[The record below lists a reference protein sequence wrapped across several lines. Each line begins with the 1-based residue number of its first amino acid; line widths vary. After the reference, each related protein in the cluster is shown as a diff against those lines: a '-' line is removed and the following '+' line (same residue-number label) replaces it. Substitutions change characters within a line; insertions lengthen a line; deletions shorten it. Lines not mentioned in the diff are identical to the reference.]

1 MIQKQY
7 PGVVKNYINGFD
19 LLEKQ
24 NFFGTHG
31 KDINKDYMLIDKINL
46 YYKSSKRLPFIFSP
60 KDVSWLSKVDALK
73 TFDDVVNLA
82 KDLLDW
88 QKKQVEKL
96 KKLPDFDSHVI
107 AENYNLNQDDEDGE
121 EVDSKIS
128 DEKTDKNDDK
138 DSGDSEEAESNNEGK
153 KESGEQTAVNEEA
166 QVGGGEGVAPQKLVS
181 ITNESLEDKKSNLY
195 DGEKSYSYF
204 TLPNTNLSKVII
216 SNKQYLNDMRTY
228 AFKEIKQYSMYG
240 TYYNWLKTH
249 YKQFKNDNKKT
260 VNYLVKEFEMKKA
273 ATAYKRAS
281 TDKTGIIDPLKL
293 PSYKYSD
300 DIFKRLTILPD
311 AKNHGMMMLL
321 DWSGS
326 MCNILKQTVEQLMN
340 LVWFCQKVNIPYEVY
355 LFTSEY
361 GGEDRHTANSGHFE
375 YKYGDVMLDKV
386 NLVCVA
392 NNKVKKTELDESLMW
407 LYHMSLAYDDRFS
420 GHYLNRRYEGEM
432 LYMPHNYYLGTTPL
446 NQALIAFEKMI
457 PMFKNKNKIE
467 KMSLIT
473 LTDGGANFSFSSTS
487 GDGGTEVPSGHG
499 KPVIKVG
506 KKQYT
511 ISDQGRYYSSD
522 IYTGLLL
529 DIIRQRHGIS
539 TIGFYV
545 TKRLRG
551 YDVERFAR
559 DCKNWEERYK
569 ATQKIKNS
577 LSKEKYAS
585 VDNMGYDKYFLLNGK
600 KLNVENTDL
609 SGIKDNMKSSGIA
622 RVFKKS
628 MKGRITSRTLLNQF
642 IQEVA

>member
-1 MIQKQY
+1 
-7 PGVVKNYINGFD
+7 
-19 LLEKQ
+19 
-24 NFFGTHG
+24 
-31 KDINKDYMLIDKINL
+31 
-46 YYKSSKRLPFIFSP
+46 
-60 KDVSWLSKVDALK
+60 
-73 TFDDVVNLA
+73 
-82 KDLLDW
+82 
-88 QKKQVEKL
+88 
-96 KKLPDFDSHVI
+96 
-107 AENYNLNQDDEDGE
+107 
-121 EVDSKIS
+121 
-128 DEKTDKNDDK
+128 
-138 DSGDSEEAESNNEGK
+138 
-153 KESGEQTAVNEEA
+153 
-166 QVGGGEGVAPQKLVS
+166 
-181 ITNESLEDKKSNLY
+181 
-195 DGEKSYSYF
+195 
-204 TLPNTNLSKVII
+204 
-216 SNKQYLNDMRTY
+216 
-228 AFKEIKQYSMYG
+228 
-240 TYYNWLKTH
+240 
-249 YKQFKNDNKKT
+249 
-260 VNYLVKEFEMKKA
+260 
-273 ATAYKRAS
+273 
-281 TDKTGIIDPLKL
+281 
-293 PSYKYSD
+293 
-300 DIFKRLTILPD
+300 
-311 AKNHGMMMLL
+311 MLL

-361 GGEDRHTANSGHFE
+361 GGDDRHTQTSGHFE

-407 LYHMSLAYDDRFS
+407 LYHMALAYDDRFS
-420 GHYLNRRYEGEM
+420 SSYLTRNYEGEM

-487 GDGGTEVPSGHG
+487 GDGGAEVPSGHG

-511 ISDQGRYYSSD
+511 VADEGRYYSSD

-551 YDVERFAR
+551 YDVGRFAR
-559 DCKNWEERYK
+559 NCKNWEERHK
-569 ATQKIKNS
+569 ATQKIKSS

-585 VDNMGYDKYFLLNGK
+585 VDNIGYDKYFLLNGK

>member
-1 MIQKQY
+1 
-7 PGVVKNYINGFD
+7 
-19 LLEKQ
+19 
-24 NFFGTHG
+24 
-31 KDINKDYMLIDKINL
+31 
-46 YYKSSKRLPFIFSP
+46 
-60 KDVSWLSKVDALK
+60 
-73 TFDDVVNLA
+73 
-82 KDLLDW
+82 
-88 QKKQVEKL
+88 
-96 KKLPDFDSHVI
+96 
-107 AENYNLNQDDEDGE
+107 
-121 EVDSKIS
+121 
-128 DEKTDKNDDK
+128 
-138 DSGDSEEAESNNEGK
+138 
-153 KESGEQTAVNEEA
+153 
-166 QVGGGEGVAPQKLVS
+166 
-181 ITNESLEDKKSNLY
+181 
-195 DGEKSYSYF
+195 
-204 TLPNTNLSKVII
+204 
-216 SNKQYLNDMRTY
+216 MRSY
-228 AFKEIKQYSMYG
+228 AFKEIKQYPNASG

-249 YKQFKNDNKKT
+249 YKEFKNDNKKT

-361 GGEDRHTANSGHFE
+361 GGDDRHTHNSGHFE
-375 YKYGDVMLDKV
+375 YKYGDVTLDKV
-386 NLVCVA
+386 NLICVA
-392 NNKVKKTELDESLMW
+392 SNKVKKTELDESLMW
-407 LYHMSLAYDDRFS
+407 LYHMALSYDDRYS
-420 GHYLNRRYEGEM
+420 GSYVFGQKTHEGEM
-432 LYMPHNYYLGTTPL
+432 FSMPSNYYLGTTPL

-457 PMFKNKNKIE
+457 PIFKNKNKIE

-473 LTDGGANFSFSSTS
+473 LTDGGANFSFGNTM
-487 GDGGTEVPSGHG
+487 GDEGVEVPTDHG
-499 KPVIKVG
+499 RPVIKVG

-511 ISDQGRYYSSD
+511 VATEDKYYYSSD
-522 IYTGLLL
+522 IHTGLLL

-545 TKRLRG
+545 TKKLRG
-551 YDVERFAR
+551 YDIERFAR
-559 DCKNWEERYK
+559 DCKNWEERHK
-569 ATQKIKNS
+569 RTQKIKSS

-585 VDNMGYDKYFLLNGK
+585 VDSMGYDKYFLLNGK
-600 KLNVENTDL
+600 KLKVENTDL
-609 SGIKDNMKSSGIA
+609 SNIKDNMKSSGIA

>member
-1 MIQKQY
+1 
-7 PGVVKNYINGFD
+7 
-19 LLEKQ
+19 
-24 NFFGTHG
+24 
-31 KDINKDYMLIDKINL
+31 
-46 YYKSSKRLPFIFSP
+46 
-60 KDVSWLSKVDALK
+60 
-73 TFDDVVNLA
+73 
-82 KDLLDW
+82 
-88 QKKQVEKL
+88 
-96 KKLPDFDSHVI
+96 
-107 AENYNLNQDDEDGE
+107 
-121 EVDSKIS
+121 
-128 DEKTDKNDDK
+128 
-138 DSGDSEEAESNNEGK
+138 
-153 KESGEQTAVNEEA
+153 
-166 QVGGGEGVAPQKLVS
+166 
-181 ITNESLEDKKSNLY
+181 
-195 DGEKSYSYF
+195 
-204 TLPNTNLSKVII
+204 
-216 SNKQYLNDMRTY
+216 
-228 AFKEIKQYSMYG
+228 
-240 TYYNWLKTH
+240 
-249 YKQFKNDNKKT
+249 
-260 VNYLVKEFEMKKA
+260 
-273 ATAYKRAS
+273 
-281 TDKTGIIDPLKL
+281 
-293 PSYKYSD
+293 
-300 DIFKRLTILPD
+300 
-311 AKNHGMMMLL
+311 
-321 DWSGS
+321 

-361 GGEDRHTANSGHFE
+361 GGDDRHTHSSGHFE
-375 YKYGDVMLDKV
+375 YKYGDVTLDKV

-392 NNKVKKTELDESLMW
+392 SNKVKKTELDESLMW
-407 LYHMSLAYDDRFS
+407 LYHMALAYDDRYS
-420 GHYLNRRYEGEM
+420 GSYVFGQKTHEGEM
-432 LYMPHNYYLGTTPL
+432 FYMPHNYYLGTTPL

-473 LTDGGANFSFSSTS
+473 LTDGGANFSFGNTM
-487 GDGGTEVPSGHG
+487 GDEGVEVPTDHG

-511 ISDQGRYYSSD
+511 VADEGTYYSSD

-545 TKRLRG
+545 TKKLRG

-559 DCKNWEERYK
+559 DCKNWEERHK

-585 VDNMGYDKYFLLNGK
+585 VNNMGYDKYFLLNGK